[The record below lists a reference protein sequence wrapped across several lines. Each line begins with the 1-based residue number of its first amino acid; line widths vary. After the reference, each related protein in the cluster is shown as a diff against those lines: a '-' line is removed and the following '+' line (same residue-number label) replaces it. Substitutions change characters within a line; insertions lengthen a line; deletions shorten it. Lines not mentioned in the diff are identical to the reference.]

1 MELRWEVFLIILGS
15 AIVTFIPRVVP
26 LMVLSRFELPE
37 WTMRWLNYVPIS
49 VIAALIGQ
57 EIFIHDGKIASL
69 TNNIELCAA
78 IPTFF
83 IAIKT
88 RSLLG
93 TVLGGIISI
102 IILRFLFQN

>member
-1 MELRWEVFLIILGS
+1 MEVRWSVFLIILVS

-37 WTMRWLNYVPIS
+37 WVMRWLNYVPIS

-57 EIFIHDGKIASL
+57 EIFIHDGKIVSL
-69 TNNIELCAA
+69 TSNIEFFAS

-88 RSLLG
+88 RSLMG

-102 IILRFLFQN
+102 IVLSFLF

>member
-1 MELRWEVFLIILGS
+1 MEVRWGVFLIILGS
-15 AIVTFIPRVVP
+15 AYVTFIPRVVP
-26 LMVLSRFELPE
+26 LMVLSRFELPA
-37 WTMRWLNYVPIS
+37 WAMRWLNYVPIS

-57 EIFIHDGKIASL
+57 EIFIHDGKIISL
-69 TNNIELCAA
+69 TSNIQFFAA

-102 IILRFLFQN
+102 IVLRFFVF